1 MATLEIRDLHVSV
14 EADNARKEILKGVD
28 LIVKQGETHAIMGPN
43 GSGKSTLAYSLAGH
57 PKYTITSGT
66 VTLDGEDVLAM
77 TVDERARAGLFLAMQ
92 YPVEIPGVSVSN
104 FLRTSAT
111 AVRGEAPK
119 LRTWV
124 KEVKETMAD
133 LQMDPAFAER
143 NVNEGFSGGE
153 KKRHEILQLELLAE
167 GRDPRRDRLRPGRR
181 RPARRLRGRQP
192 GPRDRRGRH
201 TADHAL
207 HADPPLHQARLRTRL
222 RQRPYCRVRRR
233 RARRQAGE
241 RGLRGICEGWRFRV
255 TQLPG
260 LLDTE
265 AIRKDF
271 PLLDRTV
278 HDGKKI
284 VYLDSAAT
292 SQKPRQVLDALS
304 EYYERHNANV
314 HRGVYTIAEE
324 ATALYEGAR
333 DKVAAFINA
342 PSRNEVIFTK
352 NASESLNLV
361 ANMLGWADEPY
372 RVDHETEIVI
382 TEMEHHSNIVP
393 WQLLSQRTGAKLKWF
408 GITDDGRL
416 DLSNIDEIITE
427 KTKIVSFTL
436 VSNIMG
442 TINPV
447 EKIIR
452 RAQQVGA
459 LVCIDASQA
468 APHMVLDVQA
478 LQADFVAFT
487 GHKMV
492 GPTGIGVL
500 WGRHELLEDLPPF
513 LGGGE
518 MIETVSMHS
527 STYAPAPHKFE
538 AGTPPIAQA
547 VGLGAAVDYLSAI
560 GMDKIFQH
568 EHAIT
573 EYAVKRLLEVPD
585 LKIIGPATAEDRGAT
600 ISFTLGDIHPHD
612 VGQVLDEQG
621 IAVRVGHHCA
631 RPVCLRYGIPA
642 TTRASFYLYSTP
654 AEVDA
659 LVDGLEHVRNFFG

>member
-1 MATLEIRDLHVSV
+1 MTD
-14 EADNARKEILKGVD
+14 AR
-28 LIVKQGETHAIMGPN
+28 QGL
-43 GSGKSTLAYSLAGH
+43 S
-57 PKYTITSGT
+57 
-66 VTLDGEDVLAM
+66 
-77 TVDERARAGLFLAMQ
+77 
-92 YPVEIPGVSVSN
+92 
-104 FLRTSAT
+104 
-111 AVRGEAPK
+111 
-119 LRTWV
+119 
-124 KEVKETMAD
+124 
-133 LQMDPAFAER
+133 
-143 NVNEGFSGGE
+143 
-153 KKRHEILQLELLAE
+153 
-167 GRDPRRDRLRPGRR
+167 
-181 RPARRLRGRQP
+181 
-192 GPRDRRGRH
+192 
-201 TADHAL
+201 
-207 HADPPLHQARLRTRL
+207 
-222 RQRPYCRVRRR
+222 
-233 RARRQAGE
+233 
-241 RGLRGICEGWRFRV
+241 
-255 TQLPG
+255 G

-271 PLLDRTV
+271 PILDRTV

-304 EYYERHNANV
+304 AYYERHNANV

-372 RVDHETEIVI
+372 RVDSDTEIVT

-442 TINPV
+442 TVNPV
-447 EKIIR
+447 ETIVR

-500 WGRHELLEDLPPF
+500 WGRQELLEDLPPF

-527 STYAPAPHKFE
+527 STYAAPHKFE

-560 GMDKIFQH
+560 GMENIHRH
-568 EHAIT
+568 EQAIT
-573 EYAVKRLLEVPD
+573 EYAVHAAPGGPGPQDHRSGDGRGPRGDDLLHARRHP
-585 LKIIGPATAEDRGAT
+585 PPRRGAGARRAGHRRPGRT
-600 ISFTLGDIHPHD
+600 PLRTAGLP
-612 VGQVLDEQG
+612 
-621 IAVRVGHHCA
+621 AVRNSCDDASVVLSVLHAGRGRRPGGRAGA
-631 RPVCLRYGIPA
+631 R
-642 TTRASFYLYSTP
+642 
-654 AEVDA
+654 AE
-659 LVDGLEHVRNFFG
+659 LFRLDGRGLTGEA